1 MWHEGELVSRAAWC
15 TVHDHIH
22 YRYTATGLD
31 QFLSRFQRKKRYT
44 IHVQSDS
51 LTVFKSD
58 STRIKCSKEQNM
70 SLLLL
75 MPSDVKQLE
84 DEATHLLQK
93 EAAHVLL
100 RHDTHGVSRPI
111 DHHHAPALV
120 R

>member
-1 MWHEGELVSRAAWC
+1 
-15 TVHDHIH
+15 
-22 YRYTATGLD
+22 
-31 QFLSRFQRKKRYT
+31 
-44 IHVQSDS
+44 
-51 LTVFKSD
+51 
-58 STRIKCSKEQNM
+58 M